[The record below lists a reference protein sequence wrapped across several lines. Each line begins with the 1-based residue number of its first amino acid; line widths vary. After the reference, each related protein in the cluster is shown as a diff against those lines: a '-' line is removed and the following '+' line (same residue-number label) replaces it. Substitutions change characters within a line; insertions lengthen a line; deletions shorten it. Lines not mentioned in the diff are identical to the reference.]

1 MFVIED
7 EHPVDGDGA
16 DSDVSRQAK
25 KNHHEEE
32 LEGWAVVVYKDEVE
46 EIERKTLKSG
56 HHQGFAKQGDESSLI
71 WGRNV

>member
-32 LEGWAVVVYKDEVE
+32 LEGWAVVVYKNEVE
-46 EIERKTLKSG
+46 EVERKALKNG
-56 HHQGFAKQGDESSLI
+56 HHQDFADQSD
-71 WGRNV
+71 